1 MKKFSI
7 LPLSVDLARSQDEEV
22 IRRLLAM
29 AFGFD
34 SERTREYI
42 RHATVDAFRVVRTPD
57 GRVEAC
63 AALIDTAHV
72 FGGRDVR
79 AANIAHVAV
88 APEARGKGLA
98 RPLVDALCE
107 DARRVGASMVSLF
120 ASARPVY
127 RKCGFELAG
136 SEIVYEAETAA
147 LPPRSAVDFEAVSLD
162 DQRITKAYARK
173 SGVEAGLLR
182 RSEIHWREIGRNPR
196 DCLAAYGAGGEELD
210 AYVILDAG
218 DPDRLVVRDWHAAD
232 GRIADALLCF
242 LGRFRS
248 VYPKV
253 TWHGGPQDD
262 LVAAMPDKGW
272 RLAHQEEWLARIL
285 DPVAALR
292 ERGYAPGSARLGLR
306 IGEPGGDACG
316 IRLEVSSGRAEASPG
331 DTADLPTVTVG
342 TSDFA
347 SLFTGFRSA
356 SKLARQGA
364 LSGSTEAVQLC
375 DRVFAGP
382 QPWVA
387 EHF

>member
-1 MKKFSI
+1 MKKYSI
-7 LPLSVDLARSQDEEV
+7 EPITLSRARGQDDEV
-22 IRRLLAM
+22 IKRLLTM

-34 SERTREYI
+34 DGRAQEYLA
-42 RHATVDAFRVVRTPD
+42 HATLDAFRLVRAPD
-57 GRVEAC
+57 GQVQAC
-63 AALIDTAHV
+63 AALIETAHV
-72 FGGRDVR
+72 FGGREVR
-79 AANIAHVAV
+79 AANIAHVAI
-88 APEARGKGLA
+88 APEARGQGLA
-98 RPLVDALCE
+98 KPLVDALCE
-107 DARRVGASMVSLF
+107 DACRSGASMASLF

-136 SEIVYEAETAA
+136 SEIVYEAATAA
-147 LPPRSAVDFEAVSLD
+147 LPTKSAVAFTSLPVD
-162 DQRITKAYARK
+162 DRRITEAYSRKAEP
-173 SGVEAGLLR
+173 EAGLLR
-182 RSEIHWREIGRNPR
+182 RADVHWKELTRAPC
-196 DCLAAYGAGGEELD
+196 DCLAAYGAGGGELD
-210 AYVILDAG
+210 AYVILDASE
-218 DPDRLVVRDWHAAD
+218 PERLLVRDWHAAD
-232 GRIADALLCF
+232 GRMAEALLCF

-292 ERGYAPGSARLGLR
+292 ERGYAPGTAKLGLR
-306 IGEPGGDACG
+306 IGAPGGEPQEV
-316 IRLEVSSGRAEASPG
+316 RLELSSGSAEASPG

-342 TSDFA
+342 ESDFA

-356 SKLARQGA
+356 SKLARRGVLA
-364 LSGSTEAVQLC
+364 GSAEAVQLC